1 MTWDD
6 RKWRRDQFNLQ
17 EAEAMASQEGD
28 PQLQQMVASMT
39 DYVMNMQTTL
49 TTLPQKLPILMK
61 PSDPAKSPEQN
72 NLDRDTIIAT
82 MKSLDDNQKLLTQTY
97 TFFNKYINNKY
108 KFNPGTMK
116 SKPGERIKKVNKGR
130 ER

>member
-1 MTWDD
+1 MMSIWDD
-6 RKWRRDQFNLQ
+6 KKWRRMQFDLQ
-17 EAEAMASQEGD
+17 EAEQQQQQGD
-28 PQLQQMVASMT
+28 EKLTQMVTSMT

-97 TFFNKYINNKY
+97 AYFNKYINQKY
-108 KFNPGTMK
+108 KFNPGSME
-116 SKPGERIKKVNKGR
+116 SKPGERVNKVDKG
-130 ER
+130 E